1 MVDIVRLP
9 SVNAKTESSATAPSI
24 GRSLGVSACTAIVI
38 GNMVGSGFYLS
49 PAAMAP
55 YGTLAILAWAVM
67 GAGAICVG
75 LTFAKL
81 AKLAPATG
89 GPYAYTR
96 MAYGDFAGFLIAWGL
111 WISIWSSLP
120 VIAIAFAGAMM
131 DLFPS
136 MHNRPMAATLT
147 LAAIWAVVFV
157 NLRGVKE
164 AGLFSQVTTYTKL
177 VLFGAVALVGL
188 FFIDTSNLSEFN
200 PSGQSLLVASAAL
213 APLTM
218 FAFLGMESATI
229 PAGDVIDPKRT
240 IPLSTVLGI
249 AIATLLYVCGTTAVM
264 GIVPREQ
271 LLHSVAPFSD
281 AARAMWGNAGGVAI
295 SFAVILSAIGAL
307 NGWTLLM
314 GQIPMA
320 AARDN
325 LFPPAFGR
333 LSTHGVPSGAI
344 IISATLATVLVL
356 SQVAGPPGFKTFYDL
371 VVGLST
377 MAAVIP
383 YAFCALATGLVAA
396 HVAGG
401 GPVPRLGVIEVIA
414 FIFSVFTLY
423 GCGAKAVLYGTIMLV
438 LGIPVYVWQRRRA
451 GQVVAKA

>member
-1 MVDIVRLP
+1 MT
-9 SVNAKTESSATAPSI
+9 SK
-24 GRSLGVSACTAIVI
+24 SLGVSACTAIVI

-49 PAAMAP
+49 PASLAP
-55 YGTLAILAWAVM
+55 YGNLAILAWAIM

-81 AKLAPATG
+81 ARLAPATG

-120 VIAIAFAGAMM
+120 VVAIAFAGAVF
-131 DLFPS
+131 DLFPGLRS
-136 MHNRPMAATLT
+136 RPMAVAFTLG
-147 LAAIWAVVFV
+147 AIWAVVLI

-177 VLFGAVALVGL
+177 IPFAAIAVVGL
-188 FFIDTSNLSEFN
+188 FFIDPSNLSEFN
-200 PSGQSLLVASAAL
+200 PSGKSLLQATAAL

-218 FAFLGMESATI
+218 FAFLGLESATI
-229 PAGDVIDPKRT
+229 PAGDVINPKRT

-249 AIATLLYVCGTTAVM
+249 TIAALLYVFGTTAVM
-264 GIVPREQ
+264 GLVPREQ
-271 LLHSVAPFSD
+271 LVHSVAPFSD
-281 AARAMWGNAGGVAI
+281 AARVIWGNAGAAAI
-295 SFAVILSAIGAL
+295 SIAVIISALGAL

-314 GQIPMA
+314 GQVPMA
-320 AARDN
+320 AARDE
-325 LFPPAFGR
+325 LFPPLFAR
-333 LSTHGVPSGAI
+333 LSTQGVPAFGIVLSAI
-344 IISATLATVLVL
+344 FATLLVL
-356 SQVAGPPGFKTFYDL
+356 SQVAGPPGFKTFYEL

-396 HVAGG
+396 YVAGS
-401 GPVPRLGVIEVIA
+401 GPVPRLGPIEVIA
-414 FIFSVFTLY
+414 FVFSVFTLY
-423 GCGAKAVLYGTIMLV
+423 GCGAKAVLFGTIMLV

-451 GQVVAKA
+451 GQTTAKG

>member
-1 MVDIVRLP
+1 MRASQQKSP
-9 SVNAKTESSATAPSI
+9 NKESGQVTSK
-24 GRSLGVSACTAIVI
+24 SLGLSACTAIVI

-55 YGTLAILAWAVM
+55 YGNLAILAWVVM

-96 MAYGDFAGFLIAWGL
+96 IAYGDFAGFTIAWGL

-120 VIAIAFAGAMM
+120 VIAVAFAGAMM
-131 DLFPS
+131 NLFPS
-136 MHNRPMAATLT
+136 LHNRPMAVVLT
-147 LAAIWAVVFV
+147 LAAIWAVVLV

-164 AGLFSQVTTYTKL
+164 AGLFAQVATYTKL
-177 VLFGAVALVGL
+177 VPFAAIAVVGL

-200 PSGQSLLVASAAL
+200 PSGESLLAASAAL

-240 IPLSTVLGI
+240 IPISTVLGI
-249 AIATLLYVCGTTAVM
+249 SIAALLYVFGTTAVM
-264 GIVPREQ
+264 GLVPREQ
-271 LLHSVAPFSD
+271 LIHSVAPFSD
-281 AARAMWGNAGGVAI
+281 AARAIWGGWGA
-295 SFAVILSAIGAL
+295 AVISIAVIISALGAL

-314 GQIPMA
+314 GQVPMA
-320 AARDN
+320 AARDD
-325 LFPPAFGR
+325 LFPPVFAR
-333 LSTHGVPSGAI
+333 LSQNGVPAI
-344 IISATLATVLVL
+344 GIVISAIFATLLIL
-356 SQVAGPPGFKTFYDL
+356 SQVAGPPGLKTFYDL

-396 HVAGG
+396 NVAGG
-401 GPVPRLGVIEVIA
+401 GPVPRLGPIEVIA
-414 FIFSVFTLY
+414 FVFAIFTLY

-451 GQVVAKA
+451 SQAISKA